1 MEVRITIVGT
11 TPLLMHSTRLADP
24 LDPIV
29 KEIKRYTS
37 KRVNKTDEDQEKIA
51 QLEFTGSLYL
61 DAEIGPYI
69 PGDNIQRCLTDAARM
84 NKLGVKVTRGLFVS
98 TNVNPLAY
106 DGPRTAEALW
116 ANPVFR
122 HRASVKVT
130 TSRTMRTRP
139 IFHKWST
146 EALATVDTGQ
156 LSLEDIKQIAENAG
170 SFIGL
175 CDWRPRF
182 GRFTATVEQA

>member
-11 TPLLMHSTRLADP
+11 QPLLMHSTRLADP

-29 KEIKRYTS
+29 KEIKRFTS
-37 KRVNKTDEDQEKIA
+37 KRVNKTDDDQEKIA
-51 QLEFTGSLYL
+51 QLEFTGSLYM
-61 DAEIGPYI
+61 DPEIGPFI

-84 NKLGVKVTRGLFVS
+84 NKLGMKVTRGLFVS

-106 DGPRTAEALW
+106 DGPRTADELW

-130 TSRTMRTRP
+130 TSRMMRTRP

-146 EALATVDTGQ
+146 EAFATIDDGQ
-156 LSLEDIKQIAENAG
+156 LSLEDLRQIADNAG

-175 CDWRPRF
+175 GDWRPRY
-182 GRFTATVEQA
+182 GRFTATVEKA